1 MNAIKSYRERS
12 GMKQLEVAGRIGI
25 SVATLRRYETA
36 AQMPRWDEIDKM
48 CKLFGCSAEELMNRN
63 PIQSP
68 APAGGLETT
77 A

>member
-36 AQMPRWDEIDKM
+36 AQLDYSIDIKRDGSDGICCRNAVRLLCGPDVDEK
-48 CKLFGCSAEELMNRN
+48 
-63 PIQSP
+63 SP
-68 APAGGLETT
+68 GE
-77 A
+77 